1 MVANRSMLLF
11 QVLLCWLVA
20 ITFADGGRSK
30 SDDAVLGTKHHNN
43 GEETQSDD
51 DENRELQMSLALLMN
66 DLSETTTDAI
76 PEACREN
83 TKGILSFSMLEEA
96 VYCAASHVRECTTLL
111 PTILPA
117 ALSTI
122 TTTALQTNIV
132 ACPAINPPYCN
143 IVAACTPCQAVLEP
157 LLTCVVLNSFNTTFL
172 EDQNINNATDIIES
186 CYTIGCDDSSIAVD
200 GDVVL
205 ENEITE
211 DVSDEENGDDNSEED
226 VSTQFVIF
234 PSLGGTPIS
243 IPTPPVP
250 SSPPTQEPVPDS
262 TVSPTVSPVVPSPSP
277 TYRPTTTYPPTT
289 THEPTYHPTTTAA
302 PTYAPTTT
310 FAPTYYPTILAP
322 TYGPTEL
329 RPVSLYITITGNDNN
344 RKYQRRRKRNLR
356 QSLDSK

>member
-1 MVANRSMLLF
+1 MFANRSMLLF
-11 QVLLCWLVA
+11 QVLLCWIVA
-20 ITFADGGRSK
+20 ITFADG
-30 SDDAVLGTKHHNN
+30 TH
-43 GEETQSDD
+43 E

-76 PEACREN
+76 PAVCREN
-83 TKGILSFSMLEEA
+83 NKGILSFSMLEEA

-111 PTILPA
+111 PTIMPA

-122 TTTALQTNIV
+122 TTTLQTNVVSCID
-132 ACPAINPPYCN
+132 INKSYCDM
-143 IVAACTPCQAVLEP
+143 VAACTPCQTVLEP

-186 CYTIGCDDSSIAVD
+186 CYTIGCDDSSVAVD
-200 GDVVL
+200 DDVVL

-211 DVSDEENGDDNSEED
+211 DVSDEDDNDENSEGE

-234 PSLGGTPIS
+234 PSLGGRPPIS
-243 IPTPPVP
+243 LPTPPVP
-250 SSPPTQEPVPDS
+250 ASPPAQEPVLVPDS
-262 TVSPTVSPVVPSPSP
+262 TVSPTASPVVPSPSP

-302 PTYAPTTT
+302 PTYVPTTT

-322 TYGPTEL
+322 TYEPTEL
-329 RPVSLYITITGNDNN
+329 QPVSLYITITGNDNN

-356 QSLDSK
+356 QSLESK